1 MEESE
6 HRGALSDQ
14 TEQVDAMGGVTGDRT
29 MGPGLHHQ
37 NPVRRSIPFHVHWL
51 ELPHCPLGC
60 PPSHRFSSTGS
71 HAGHCTEWSFHPFLL
86 MGKIE
91 KPGVGAVT
99 VTCDTA
105 TEWLSTN
112 EDAQSCLPLRPS
124 AISGHRNRWWKIG
137 ADLLT
142 LRTLC
147 SYQLEV

>member
-37 NPVRRSIPFHVHWL
+37 NTVSRAQSHFRFTGWSSHTAHWAAL
-51 ELPHCPLGC
+51 
-60 PPSHRFSSTGS
+60 PSHRFSSTGS

-112 EDAQSCLPLRPS
+112 EGTQSCLPLRPS
-124 AISGHRNRWWKIG
+124 AISSHRNRRG
-137 ADLLT
+137 RLELT
-142 LRTLC
+142 C
-147 SYQLEV
+147 